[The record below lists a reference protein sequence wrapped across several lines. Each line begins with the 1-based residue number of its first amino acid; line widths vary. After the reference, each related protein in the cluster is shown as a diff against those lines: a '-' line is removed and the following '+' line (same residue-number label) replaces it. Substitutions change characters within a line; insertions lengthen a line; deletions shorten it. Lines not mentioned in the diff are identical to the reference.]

1 MESREQDSTGDSK
14 KQDWGVLFMLLKSRG
29 FTHEEILQLSYPQFN
44 AYMDNINNPLSYPI
58 IVPYL
63 GSGEEKNAEN
73 TELNS
78 KEELFNIV
86 ASMNNDFS

>member
-14 KQDWGVLFMLLKSRG
+14 KQDWGELFMLLKSRG
-29 FTHEEILQLSYPQFN
+29 FIHEEILQLSYPQFN

-58 IVPYL
+58 TIPYL
-63 GSGEEKNAEN
+63 GSGEDNNTEN
-73 TELNS
+73 TKLNS